1 MTVREQKKVVE
12 ELKPLWIQLA
22 QKADQLG
29 VDLFLTIRQQT
40 NDGYQWMMC
49 GDVDVTIKDG
59 KMRTRCVYGEYRVEE
74 ETTSLPAASEK

>member
-1 MTVREQKKVVE
+1 MTKQDQRKVIEQ
-12 ELKPLWIQLA
+12 LKPLWIQMA

-40 NDGYQWMMC
+40 NEGYQWMMC

-74 ETTSLPAASEK
+74 ETTSLPAGSEK

>member
-1 MTVREQKKVVE
+1 MTVQEQKKVVE
-12 ELKPLWIQLA
+12 ELKPLWIHPP
-22 QKADQLG
+22 QKAHQLRIH
-29 VDLFLTIRQQT
+29 LFLTKRQQT